1 METKELNQ
9 PQSGV
14 FFNDQENKATFTLE
28 ICGKE
33 DYFETIGHLLDL
45 LGSAEDEFCDRNK
58 RYYVCRLI
66 SSMLP
71 DENQVHNIGDMPDK
85 KLLTLKDEQ
94 IKSCIGVIEEQRKK
108 IEELQKKK

>member
-1 METKELNQ
+1 MNANNLNQ

-14 FFNDQENKATFTLE
+14 FFNDQENQATFTLE

-45 LGSAEDEFCDRNK
+45 LGSAEDESCDRNK

-71 DENQVHNIGDMPDK
+71 NKNQVHNIGDMPDK
-85 KLLTLKDEQ
+85 KLLALKDGQ
-94 IKSCIGVIEEQRKK
+94 IKSCVSVIEEQRKK